1 MGGGLIVADFNTI
14 VAENL
19 AKVSKL
25 IIGKINIKLIF
36 ELRFN
41 QWKNI
46 DSVLKW
52 FINKDPQKDSF
63 IVHNGLLILI
73 LVKKFYSSINKDILT
88 NPIQNFA
95 KLYTTIDDKSLRLTC
110 TVENPSCFTLG
121 DETWKKKSTENNFD
135 VIMGSFNDAG
145 ICELVG
151 YYIETFTVKSRKYT
165 CYNQL

>member
-41 QWKNI
+41 QWKNT

-52 FINKDPQKDSF
+52 FINKDP
-63 IVHNGLLILI
+63 
-73 LVKKFYSSINKDILT
+73 
-88 NPIQNFA
+88 
-95 KLYTTIDDKSLRLTC
+95 
-110 TVENPSCFTLG
+110 
-121 DETWKKKSTENNFD
+121 
-135 VIMGSFNDAG
+135 
-145 ICELVG
+145 
-151 YYIETFTVKSRKYT
+151 
-165 CYNQL
+165 

>member
-41 QWKNI
+41 QWKNT

-110 TVENPSCFTLG
+110 TVENPSVSLSVMKLGKRNQQKTTLMLSWAVLMMLG
-121 DETWKKKSTENNFD
+121 FVN
-135 VIMGSFNDAG
+135 
-145 ICELVG
+145 L
-151 YYIETFTVKSRKYT
+151 
-165 CYNQL
+165 